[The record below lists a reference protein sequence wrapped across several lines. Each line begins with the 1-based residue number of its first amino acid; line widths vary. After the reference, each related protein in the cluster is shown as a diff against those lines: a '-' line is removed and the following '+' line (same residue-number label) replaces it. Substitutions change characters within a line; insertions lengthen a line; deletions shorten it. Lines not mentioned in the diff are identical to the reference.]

1 MADSSD
7 SVPEPVPEPVP
18 TPVNAPHTEPLSEP
32 IPEAEHDVTNSSA
45 VEEHNVSNVQS
56 KSIMFLMFPS
66 LERKRLLSPS
76 LNERK
81 MAPGR
86 LLLLVN
92 RSLLGMPSPI
102 SGVWTNDTVLFKRV
116 ELT

>member
-1 MADSSD
+1 
-7 SVPEPVPEPVP
+7 
-18 TPVNAPHTEPLSEP
+18 
-32 IPEAEHDVTNSSA
+32 
-45 VEEHNVSNVQS
+45 
-56 KSIMFLMFPS
+56 MFPS

>member
-45 VEEHNVSNVQS
+45 VEEHNVSNVPITGEEEATKPVS
-56 KSIMFLMFPS
+56 
-66 LERKRLLSPS
+66 ERA
-76 LNERK
+76 ED
-81 MAPGR
+81 G
-86 LLLLVN
+86 
-92 RSLLGMPSPI
+92 
-102 SGVWTNDTVLFKRV
+102 SGPPATPREPVIVGYAQPDIRCVD
-116 ELT
+116 E